1 MNKNVRALVIIT
13 ILFLN
18 LFSCG
23 TNSQPHMDYSQFQ
36 LMYSYAPPLPAGDR
50 KYYKI
55 IKYLS
60 AQWAVSLKEN
70 HYVYFHNGDY
80 YVFHRYPV
88 TDRRAG
94 YPTIISE
101 DEAERMMATNFPFE
115 MDYSQFQPVYS
126 YKFYSRKGDK
136 KYHKIIKYLTSRY
149 RVSPSENLYI
159 YFYDGYYYIF
169 RDFPVT
175 DKKVL
180 PPITISKDRAEEIM
194 AATP

>member
-1 MNKNVRALVIIT
+1 MILSVI
-13 ILFLN
+13 LLLN

-194 AATP
+194 AAIP